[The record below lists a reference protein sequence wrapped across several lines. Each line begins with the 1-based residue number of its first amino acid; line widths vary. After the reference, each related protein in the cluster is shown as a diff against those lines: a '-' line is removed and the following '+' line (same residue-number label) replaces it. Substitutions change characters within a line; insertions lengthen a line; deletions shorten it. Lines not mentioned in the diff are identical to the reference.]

1 MNPIAP
7 DIAPEAAEF
16 WEATKDRR
24 LVIQHC
30 PTCGHQWYPRAICT
44 GCGDQPGWVEISG
57 RGTLH
62 SFTTVHRSPDGRK
75 VESLERSPRSRG
87 DGPRSAEPSGR
98 GAGDWLQPPYVIAL
112 VELDEGPRMLT
123 RLVGGDPVCDASVIV
138 DWHPL
143 DDGRHLPVFRIEG

>member
-16 WEATKDRR
+16 WEATKERR

-30 PTCGHQWYPRAICT
+30 PSCGHQWYPRAICT
-44 GCGDQPGWVEISG
+44 GCGEQPGWAEISG

-62 SFTTVHRSPDGRK
+62 SFTVVARGPDGR
-75 VESLERSPRSRG
+75 RG
-87 DGPRSAEPSGR
+87 EIPPEGGWAPAAGR
-98 GAGDWLQPPYVIAL
+98 EGGWPISSEDWLQPPYVIAL
-112 VELDEGPRMLT
+112 VELEEGPRMLT
-123 RLVGGDPVCDASVIV
+123 RLVGGDPVCDAPVTV

-143 DDGRHLPVFRIEG
+143 DDGRHLPVFRIGD